1 MGIDTDSL
9 DISILKSL
17 KPLRTLKQELLFKF
31 NGWTVV
37 SLLVGLFIFF
47 PIGEILLSINSKSS
61 NWSHLK
67 ETVLLTYFLNS
78 FILVLGTA
86 FISLIFGVSSA
97 WLISNYQFKYGKIL
111 EWALVLPL
119 AIPTYIAAYAYFDIL
134 EMFNPLLVWVRN
146 SINIEAM
153 QLLNDSLVYFV
164 TILVMSSVLYPYIYL
179 LARSAFLKQGKQL
192 RDAAKTLGYNEK
204 SVFWK
209 IALPMARPAI
219 IAGVSLVVME
229 TLNDYGA
236 VKHFGIPTFT
246 SGIFRTWLGMGD
258 LVGALQL
265 SAVLIFFIFLL
276 LALEKQARSR
286 SKYHDSLHSKPTSKK
301 IILNKNKSTA
311 AIACCLTPLILGF
324 VIPLF
329 RLISWAWIS
338 RDKASALVSIEMISN
353 SLGLSIISSIS
364 IVLIALLLVFTSRY
378 FNSYVIN
385 FSNRLATLGYSIPGA
400 VIAIGILLFT
410 AQINA
415 VINFVLTGSLVLLV
429 FAYIVRYLAVA
440 CQPINAGIETNCDS
454 LNNASKS
461 LGSSTYTSL
470 RLVNIPLIKNTL
482 ITAGLLVF
490 IDIIKE
496 LPLTLILRP
505 FNFETLS
512 TATFDLSSQAQIIEA
527 SLPALCMIAVVLVP
541 LVYLNYRLDN
551 SR

>member
-1 MGIDTDSL
+1 M

-47 PIGEILLSINSKSS
+47 PIGEILFSINSQSS

-78 FILVLGTA
+78 FILVFGTA

-329 RLISWAWIS
+329 RLMSWAWIS

-410 AQINA
+410 AQIN
-415 VINFVLTGSLVLLV
+415 VVTNFVLTGSLVLLV

>member
-47 PIGEILLSINSKSS
+47 PIGEILLSINSQSS

-78 FILVLGTA
+78 FILVFGTA

-276 LALEKQARSR
+276 LVLEKQARSR
-286 SKYHDSLHSKPTSKK
+286 SKYHDSLHSKPMSKK

-415 VINFVLTGSLVLLV
+415 VTNFVLTGSLVLLV

>member
-1 MGIDTDSL
+1 MYFCNLVESSIPHCILACIDSWA
-9 DISILKSL
+9 II
-17 KPLRTLKQELLFKF
+17 
-31 NGWTVV
+31 
-37 SLLVGLFIFF
+37 GLFSLIFF
-47 PIGEILLSINSKSS
+47 PIGEILLSINSQSS

-78 FILVLGTA
+78 FILVFGTA

-415 VINFVLTGSLVLLV
+415 VTNFVLTGSLVLLV

-551 SR
+551 PR

>member
-1 MGIDTDSL
+1 MGIDTVSL

-17 KPLRTLKQELLFKF
+17 KPLRTLKQELLFKL

-47 PIGEILLSINSKSS
+47 PIGEILLSINSQSS

-78 FILVLGTA
+78 FILVFGTA

-276 LALEKQARSR
+276 LVLEKQARSR
-286 SKYHDSLHSKPTSKK
+286 SKYHDSLHSKPMSKK

-329 RLISWAWIS
+329 RLMSWAWIS

-415 VINFVLTGSLVLLV
+415 VTNFVLTGSLVLLV

>member
-1 MGIDTDSL
+1 L

-47 PIGEILLSINSKSS
+47 PIGEILLSINSQSS

-78 FILVLGTA
+78 FILVFGTA

-134 EMFNPLLVWVRN
+134 ELFNPILVWVRN
-146 SINIEAM
+146 NINIEAM

-286 SKYHDSLHSKPTSKK
+286 SKYHDSLHSKPMSKK

-329 RLISWAWIS
+329 RLMSWAWIS

-415 VINFVLTGSLVLLV
+415 VTNFVLTGSLVLLV

>member
-1 MGIDTDSL
+1 
-9 DISILKSL
+9 
-17 KPLRTLKQELLFKF
+17 
-31 NGWTVV
+31 
-37 SLLVGLFIFF
+37 
-47 PIGEILLSINSKSS
+47 
-61 NWSHLK
+61 
-67 ETVLLTYFLNS
+67 
-78 FILVLGTA
+78 
-86 FISLIFGVSSA
+86 
-97 WLISNYQFKYGKIL
+97 
-111 EWALVLPL
+111 
-119 AIPTYIAAYAYFDIL
+119 
-134 EMFNPLLVWVRN
+134 MFNPLLVWVRN

-329 RLISWAWIS
+329 RLMSWAWIS

-415 VINFVLTGSLVLLV
+415 
-429 FAYIVRYLAVA
+429 
-440 CQPINAGIETNCDS
+440 
-454 LNNASKS
+454 
-461 LGSSTYTSL
+461 
-470 RLVNIPLIKNTL
+470 
-482 ITAGLLVF
+482 
-490 IDIIKE
+490 
-496 LPLTLILRP
+496 
-505 FNFETLS
+505 
-512 TATFDLSSQAQIIEA
+512 
-527 SLPALCMIAVVLVP
+527 
-541 LVYLNYRLDN
+541 
-551 SR
+551 

>member
-1 MGIDTDSL
+1 M

-17 KPLRTLKQELLFKF
+17 KPLRILKQELLFKL

-47 PIGEILLSINSKSS
+47 PIGEILLSINSQSS

-67 ETVLLTYFLNS
+67 ETVLFTYFLNS
-78 FILVLGTA
+78 FILVFGTA

-134 EMFNPLLVWVRN
+134 ELFNPLLVWVRN
-146 SINIEAM
+146 NINIEAM

-286 SKYHDSLHSKPTSKK
+286 SKYHDSLHSKPMSKK

-329 RLISWAWIS
+329 RLMSWAWIS

-415 VINFVLTGSLVLLV
+415 VTNFVLTGSLVLLV

>member
-17 KPLRTLKQELLFKF
+17 KPLKTLKQELLFKF

-47 PIGEILLSINSKSS
+47 PIGEILLSINSQSS

-78 FILVLGTA
+78 FILVFGTA

-153 QLLNDSLVYFV
+153 QLLNDSLVYLV

-276 LALEKQARSR
+276 LVLEKQARSR
-286 SKYHDSLHSKPTSKK
+286 SKYHDSLHSKPMSKK

-415 VINFVLTGSLVLLV
+415 VTNFVLTGSLVLLV

>member
-1 MGIDTDSL
+1 M

-17 KPLRTLKQELLFKF
+17 KPLRILKQELLFKL

-47 PIGEILLSINSKSS
+47 PIGEILLSINSQSS

-78 FILVLGTA
+78 FILVFGTA

-134 EMFNPLLVWVRN
+134 ELFNPLLVWVRN

-219 IAGVSLVVME
+219 IVGVSLVVME

-276 LALEKQARSR
+276 LALEKQVRSR
-286 SKYHDSLHSKPTSKK
+286 SKHHDALHSKPMSKK

-329 RLISWAWIS
+329 RLMSWAWIS

-410 AQINA
+410 AQIN
-415 VINFVLTGSLVLLV
+415 VVTNFVLTGSLVLLV

-482 ITAGLLVF
+482 LAAGLLVF

-551 SR
+551 

>member
-1 MGIDTDSL
+1 M

-17 KPLRTLKQELLFKF
+17 KPLRILKQELLFKL

-47 PIGEILLSINSKSS
+47 PIGEILLSINSQSS

-67 ETVLLTYFLNS
+67 ETVLFTYFLNS
-78 FILVLGTA
+78 FILVFGTA

-134 EMFNPLLVWVRN
+134 ELFNPILVWVRN
-146 SINIEAM
+146 NINIEAM

-286 SKYHDSLHSKPTSKK
+286 SKYHDSLHSKPMSKK

-329 RLISWAWIS
+329 RLMSWAWIS

-415 VINFVLTGSLVLLV
+415 VTNFVLTGSLVLLV

>member
-1 MGIDTDSL
+1 MGIDTVSL

-47 PIGEILLSINSKSS
+47 PIGEILLSINSQSS

-78 FILVLGTA
+78 FILVFGTA

-286 SKYHDSLHSKPTSKK
+286 SKYHDSMHSKPTSKK

-329 RLISWAWIS
+329 RLMSWAWIS

-415 VINFVLTGSLVLLV
+415 VTNFVLTGSLVLLV

-551 SR
+551 PR

>member
-1 MGIDTDSL
+1 M
-9 DISILKSL
+9 DISIFKSL
-17 KPLRTLKQELLFKF
+17 KPLRILKQELLFKF

-47 PIGEILLSINSKSS
+47 PIGEILLSINSQSS

-78 FILVLGTA
+78 FILVFGTA

-134 EMFNPLLVWVRN
+134 ELFNPLLVWVRN

-209 IALPMARPAI
+209 IALPMVRPAI

-265 SAVLIFFIFLL
+265 STVLIFFIFLL

-286 SKYHDSLHSKPTSKK
+286 SKYHDSLHSKSTSKK

-415 VINFVLTGSLVLLV
+415 VTNFVLTGSLLLLV

>member
-47 PIGEILLSINSKSS
+47 PIGEILLSINSQSS

-78 FILVLGTA
+78 FILVFGTA

-329 RLISWAWIS
+329 RLMSWAWIS

-385 FSNRLATLGYSIPGA
+385 FQTVWLLLAIP
-400 VIAIGILLFT
+400 
-410 AQINA
+410 
-415 VINFVLTGSLVLLV
+415 
-429 FAYIVRYLAVA
+429 YLE
-440 CQPINAGIETNCDS
+440 Q
-454 LNNASKS
+454 
-461 LGSSTYTSL
+461 
-470 RLVNIPLIKNTL
+470 
-482 ITAGLLVF
+482 
-490 IDIIKE
+490 
-496 LPLTLILRP
+496 
-505 FNFETLS
+505 
-512 TATFDLSSQAQIIEA
+512 
-527 SLPALCMIAVVLVP
+527 
-541 LVYLNYRLDN
+541 
-551 SR
+551 

>member
-1 MGIDTDSL
+1 MGIDTVSL

-47 PIGEILLSINSKSS
+47 PIGEILLSINSQSS

-78 FILVLGTA
+78 FILVFGTA

-286 SKYHDSLHSKPTSKK
+286 SKYHDSMHSKPTSKK

-329 RLISWAWIS
+329 RLMSWAWIS

-415 VINFVLTGSLVLLV
+415 VTNFVLTGSLVLLV

>member
-1 MGIDTDSL
+1 LGIDTVSL

-17 KPLRTLKQELLFKF
+17 KPLRTLKQELLFKL

-47 PIGEILLSINSKSS
+47 PIGEILLSMNSQSS

-78 FILVLGTA
+78 FILVFGTA

-329 RLISWAWIS
+329 RLMSWAWIS

-415 VINFVLTGSLVLLV
+415 VTNFVLTGSLVLLI

>member
-1 MGIDTDSL
+1 M

-47 PIGEILLSINSKSS
+47 PIGEILLSINSQSS

-78 FILVLGTA
+78 FILVFGTA

-329 RLISWAWIS
+329 RLMSWAWIS

-364 IVLIALLLVFTSRY
+364 IVLIALLLVFTARY
-378 FNSYVIN
+378 FNSYAIN
-385 FSNRLATLGYSIPGA
+385 FSNRLANLGYSIPGA
-400 VIAIGILLFT
+400 VIAIGILLFA
-410 AQINA
+410 AQINF
-415 VINFVLTGSLVLLV
+415 VTNFVLTGSLVLLV

>member
-1 MGIDTDSL
+1 MGIDTVSL

-47 PIGEILLSINSKSS
+47 PIGEILLSINSQSS

-78 FILVLGTA
+78 FILVFGTA

-329 RLISWAWIS
+329 RLMSWAWIS

-378 FNSYVIN
+378 FNSYFIN

-415 VINFVLTGSLVLLV
+415 VTNFVLTGSLVLLV

>member
-1 MGIDTDSL
+1 M

-17 KPLRTLKQELLFKF
+17 KPLRILKQELLFKL

-47 PIGEILLSINSKSS
+47 PIGEILLSINSQSS

-78 FILVLGTA
+78 FILVFGTA

-329 RLISWAWIS
+329 RLMSWAWIS

-410 AQINA
+410 AQIN
-415 VINFVLTGSLVLLV
+415 VVTNFVLTGSLVLLI

>member
-1 MGIDTDSL
+1 M

-47 PIGEILLSINSKSS
+47 PIGEILLSINSQSS

-78 FILVLGTA
+78 FILVFGTA

-134 EMFNPLLVWVRN
+134 ELFNPLLVWVRN
-146 SINIEAM
+146 NINIEAM

-276 LALEKQARSR
+276 LVLEKQARSR
-286 SKYHDSLHSKPTSKK
+286 SKYHDSLHSKPMSKK

-329 RLISWAWIS
+329 RLMSWAWIS

-410 AQINA
+410 AQINF
-415 VINFVLTGSLVLLV
+415 VTNFVLTGSLVLLV

>member
-1 MGIDTDSL
+1 M

-17 KPLRTLKQELLFKF
+17 KPLRILKQELLFKL

-47 PIGEILLSINSKSS
+47 PIGEILLSINSQSS

-78 FILVLGTA
+78 FILVFGTA

-329 RLISWAWIS
+329 RLMSWAWIS

-410 AQINA
+410 AQIN
-415 VINFVLTGSLVLLV
+415 VVTNFVLTGSLVLLV

>member
-1 MGIDTDSL
+1 M

-17 KPLRTLKQELLFKF
+17 KPLRILKQELLFKL

-47 PIGEILLSINSKSS
+47 PIGEILLSMNSQSS

-67 ETVLLTYFLNS
+67 ETVLFTYFLNS
-78 FILVLGTA
+78 FILVFGTA

-134 EMFNPLLVWVRN
+134 ELFNPLLVWVRN
-146 SINIEAM
+146 NINIEAM

-164 TILVMSSVLYPYIYL
+164 TILVMSSVLFPYIYL

-286 SKYHDSLHSKPTSKK
+286 SKYHDSLHSKPMSKK

-329 RLISWAWIS
+329 RLMSWAWIS

-415 VINFVLTGSLVLLV
+415 VTNFVLTGSLVLLV

>member
-1 MGIDTDSL
+1 L

-17 KPLRTLKQELLFKF
+17 KPLRILKQELLFKL

-47 PIGEILLSINSKSS
+47 PIGEILLSMNSQSS

-78 FILVLGTA
+78 FILVFGTA

-134 EMFNPLLVWVRN
+134 ELFNPLLVWVRN
-146 SINIEAM
+146 NINIEAM

-164 TILVMSSVLYPYIYL
+164 TILVMSSVLFPYIYL

-286 SKYHDSLHSKPTSKK
+286 SKYHDSLHSKPMSKK

-329 RLISWAWIS
+329 RLMSWAWIS

-415 VINFVLTGSLVLLV
+415 VTNFVLTGSLVLLV

>member
-1 MGIDTDSL
+1 M

-17 KPLRTLKQELLFKF
+17 KPLRILKQELLFKL

-47 PIGEILLSINSKSS
+47 PIGEILLSINSQSS

-78 FILVLGTA
+78 FILVFGTA

-134 EMFNPLLVWVRN
+134 ELFNPLLVWIRN

-209 IALPMARPAI
+209 IALPIARPAI

-410 AQINA
+410 AQINI
-415 VINFVLTGSLVLLV
+415 VTNFVLTGSLVLLI

-454 LNNASKS
+454 LNSASKS
-461 LGSSTYTSL
+461 LGSSAYTSL

-482 ITAGLLVF
+482 IAAGLLVF

>member
-1 MGIDTDSL
+1 MGIDTVSL

-17 KPLRTLKQELLFKF
+17 KPLRTLKQELLFKL

-47 PIGEILLSINSKSS
+47 PIGEILLSINSQSS

-78 FILVLGTA
+78 FILVFGTA

-329 RLISWAWIS
+329 RLMSWAWIS

-415 VINFVLTGSLVLLV
+415 VTNFVLTGSLVLLV

>member
-1 MGIDTDSL
+1 MGIDTVSL

-17 KPLRTLKQELLFKF
+17 KPLRTLKQELLFKL

-47 PIGEILLSINSKSS
+47 PIGEILLSINSQSS

-78 FILVLGTA
+78 FILVFGTA

-329 RLISWAWIS
+329 RLMSWAWIS

-415 VINFVLTGSLVLLV
+415 VTNFVLTGSLVLLI

>member
-1 MGIDTDSL
+1 M

-47 PIGEILLSINSKSS
+47 PIGEILLSINSQSS

-78 FILVLGTA
+78 FILVFGTA

-329 RLISWAWIS
+329 RLMSWAWIS

-410 AQINA
+410 AQIN
-415 VINFVLTGSLVLLV
+415 VVTNFVLTGSLVLLV

>member
-1 MGIDTDSL
+1 MGIDTVSL

-17 KPLRTLKQELLFKF
+17 KPLRTLKQELLFKL

-47 PIGEILLSINSKSS
+47 PIGEILLSINSQSS

-67 ETVLLTYFLNS
+67 ETVLFTYFLNS
-78 FILVLGTA
+78 FILVFGTA

-329 RLISWAWIS
+329 RLMSWAWIS

-385 FSNRLATLGYSIPGA
+385 FSNRLANLGYSIPGA

-415 VINFVLTGSLVLLV
+415 VTNFVLTGSLVLLV

>member
-1 MGIDTDSL
+1 MGIDTVSL

-17 KPLRTLKQELLFKF
+17 KPLRTLKQELLFKL

-47 PIGEILLSINSKSS
+47 PIGEILLSINSQSS

-78 FILVLGTA
+78 FILVFGTA

-146 SINIEAM
+146 NINIEAM

-286 SKYHDSLHSKPTSKK
+286 SKYHDSLHSKPMSKK

-329 RLISWAWIS
+329 RLMSWAWIS

-415 VINFVLTGSLVLLV
+415 VTNFVLTGSLVLLV

>member
-1 MGIDTDSL
+1 M

-17 KPLRTLKQELLFKF
+17 KPLRILKQELLFKL

-47 PIGEILLSINSKSS
+47 PIGEILLSINSQSS

-67 ETVLLTYFLNS
+67 ETVLFTYFLNS
-78 FILVLGTA
+78 FILVFGTA

-134 EMFNPLLVWVRN
+134 ELFNPLLVWVRN
-146 SINIEAM
+146 NINIEAM

-265 SAVLIFFIFLL
+265 SAVLIFFIFVL

-311 AIACCLTPLILGF
+311 AIACCLAPLILGF

-329 RLISWAWIS
+329 RLMSWAWIS

-415 VINFVLTGSLVLLV
+415 VTNFVLTGSLVLLV

>member
-1 MGIDTDSL
+1 M

-17 KPLRTLKQELLFKF
+17 KPLRTLKQELLFKL

-47 PIGEILLSINSKSS
+47 PIGEILLSMNSQSS

-78 FILVLGTA
+78 FILVFGTA

-134 EMFNPLLVWVRN
+134 ELFNPLLVWVRN
-146 SINIEAM
+146 NINIEAM

-286 SKYHDSLHSKPTSKK
+286 SKYHDSLHSKPMSKK

-329 RLISWAWIS
+329 RLMSWAWIS

-415 VINFVLTGSLVLLV
+415 VTNFVLTGSLVLLV

>member
-1 MGIDTDSL
+1 M

-17 KPLRTLKQELLFKF
+17 KPLRILKQELLFKL

-47 PIGEILLSINSKSS
+47 PIGEILLSINSQSS

-78 FILVLGTA
+78 FILVFGTA

-97 WLISNYQFKYGKIL
+97 WLISNYQFKYGKII

-134 EMFNPLLVWVRN
+134 ELFNPILVWVRN

-276 LALEKQARSR
+276 LVLEKQARSR
-286 SKYHDSLHSKPTSKK
+286 SKYHDSMHSKPMSKK

-415 VINFVLTGSLVLLV
+415 VTNFVLTGSLVLLV

-551 SR
+551 